1 MEQEHNLENYGLKD
15 ANMKILKKNG
25 EKSNNQCDYAPVR
38 AEDLKRHLTTHRG
51 EKSKR
56 CNQCDFASSYASVLK
71 THLKAQSGE
80 NSNKPKDK
88 VKKNKKT
95 KTK

>member
-1 MEQEHNLENYGLKD
+1 MKQTVAMEQEHNLENYGLKD

-56 CNQCDFASSYASVLK
+56 CNQCDFGSSYSSTLME
-71 THLKAQSGE
+71 HL
-80 NSNKPKDK
+80 
-88 VKKNKKT
+88 
-95 KTK
+95 